1 LAVQRASTAGLSRTR
16 SRANR
21 LRRCC
26 SPTIN
31 RLGDEQQ
38 DDVEALG
45 FWRARRCGCQRRS
58 GEKAALMSLP
68 ETFRVTDL
76 ADLWRPQLERRRST
90 TNAARPAERTGCRRI
105 AGLRR
110 SSP

>member
-45 FWRARRCGCQRRS
+45 FWR
-58 GEKAALMSLP
+58 
-68 ETFRVTDL
+68 
-76 ADLWRPQLERRRST
+76 
-90 TNAARPAERTGCRRI
+90 
-105 AGLRR
+105 
-110 SSP
+110 